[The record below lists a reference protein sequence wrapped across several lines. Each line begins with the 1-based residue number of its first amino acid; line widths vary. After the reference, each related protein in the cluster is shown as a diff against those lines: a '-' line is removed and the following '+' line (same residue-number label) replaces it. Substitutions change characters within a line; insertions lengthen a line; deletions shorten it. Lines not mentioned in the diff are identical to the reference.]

1 MAPGNVDVDVDVV
14 QKSAIKFQI
23 LHAKINYRK
32 EEKTF
37 IFVVSK
43 PRYTC

>member
-14 QKSAIKFQI
+14 LWSAIKFQI
-23 LHAKINYRK
+23 LHAKINYRNG
-32 EEKTF
+32 EKTY